1 MFGTLAS
8 PPSCDS
14 IVNIKTLLVW
24 AGLGESPS
32 PLQSSP
38 VPTHQPT
45 GELGGDSAQE
55 ELAEEIM
62 DEPVPA
68 GPQNTA
74 IGSFLALTGF
84 QPTAHYHSF
93 AHVTEVVFC
102 RTLDS
107 WEINGA
113 YPNMSQMGAVSL
125 AWHKARQLCHLEAVP
140 SPADFVPPQQPAPS
154 SSNEGQP
161 RQTTASGNIL
171 NLRTIKVA
179 AHLDQRSS
187 SEITFLPTAEIQ
199 KMYARYVAAWHE
211 MPSADVNPTPEQLA
225 SLKHTVDAGMPPYA
239 DLAVVG
245 PHGVRFQKKQMM
257 SGLTLNRDGQ
267 FVNTE
272 CYGPPTFEAWTSCY
286 DVLAALLIMIGAVGR
301 PALSAYFKLIKMLH
315 AMYGSSVWHLLY
327 QTDVRCRQELMEA
340 IFHELLAAHN
350 TALEIGSH
358 TTFDPESPWDQVW
371 TVATNR
377 ARFWTDQFERPAGMI
392 TTRVRQM
399 GSVIDGDVQIMH
411 TPNQVGAAPTKA
423 GAPNPKVKQAP
434 KNRGAA
440 QKAKQQTKRDSP
452 PCVICK
458 SADHAMTA
466 CPSYDKDHVAKKGK
480 KGKGKGK

>member
-1 MFGTLAS
+1 MRFHRQHQNS
-8 PPSCDS
+8 
-14 IVNIKTLLVW
+14 
-24 AGLGESPS
+24 AGLGWTRRVTLTPCSLRLFPRTSRQGNLVETRHRR
-32 PLQSSP
+32 SSP
-38 VPTHQPT
+38 RRSWTSQFQQGPRTRP
-45 GELGGDSAQE
+45 LGFSRTDW
-55 ELAEEIM
+55 I
-62 DEPVPA
+62 
-68 GPQNTA
+68 
-74 IGSFLALTGF
+74 

-113 YPNMSQMGAVSL
+113 FPNMSQMGAVSL

-315 AMYGSSVWHLLY
+315 AMYGSSVCHLLY

-377 ARFWTDQFERPAGMI
+377 AKILDGPIRAPSGYDYHS
-392 TTRVRQM
+392 
-399 GSVIDGDVQIMH
+399 GSSDGLGH
-411 TPNQVGAAPTKA
+411 R
-423 GAPNPKVKQAP
+423 
-434 KNRGAA
+434 RG
-440 QKAKQQTKRDSP
+440 R
-452 PCVICK
+452 
-458 SADHAMTA
+458 ADHAYSESGWSRTYKSWRSEPEGQTGSEESRRSAKGQTA
-466 CPSYDKDHVAKKGK
+466 DKTRFSTLCHLQICRPRYDCLPFLRQRSCCQEGQER
-480 KGKGKGK
+480 KGKGK